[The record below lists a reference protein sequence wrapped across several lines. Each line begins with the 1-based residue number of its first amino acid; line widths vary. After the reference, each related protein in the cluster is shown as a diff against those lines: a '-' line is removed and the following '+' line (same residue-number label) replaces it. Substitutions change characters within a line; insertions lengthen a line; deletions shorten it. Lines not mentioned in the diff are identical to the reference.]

1 MDMSSPLTVG
11 ERILLHLARFSKFQE
26 NYDVPP
32 DVSQDGIASALR
44 ISRAHAAIEL
54 KKLKENSEV
63 NERLAHIKG
72 GKSRRKVYFLTPD
85 GEERAR
91 QVREYAEKEGIEIAP
106 LLDLRRCDPEE
117 LWNSLN
123 EEMKEILGKASVF
136 RRPFKREILPPT
148 SIPLLP
154 EDRDGMVT
162 MPEHL
167 RNAVPSLIPDEDLR
181 SYHSFA
187 ADYWLQMGDYRERLY
202 HLLRAGRRK
211 EAEILL
217 AMRGV
222 AFLENPD
229 RDLLE
234 LVFELKEVSD
244 KYAEKINKLKAELS
258 LALGDEERCLEV
270 LETMKYSARLPERLE
285 ATRIE
290 GNLLLQK
297 GALEEALDVL
307 QKGRSMVG
315 DCINVPLECDIA
327 RVLIEMHRHREAREI
342 LESLLPLCSEGAS
355 GDLIGRIYYLLGM
368 NSMASGSYQD
378 AVKYLSKGL
387 SMVKNEERDRWYA
400 ALSDAFMRLGM
411 KEQAERWLA
420 RIPKAKRSV
429 TGAAYLYR

>member
-1 MDMSSPLTVG
+1 MSSPLTVG

-91 QVREYAEKEGIEIAP
+91 QIREYAEREGIEIAP
-106 LLDLRRCDPEE
+106 LLDLRRCDPED

-123 EEMKEILGKASVF
+123 NDMREILGKASVF
-136 RRPFKREILPPT
+136 RRPFKREILPST

-154 EDRDGMVT
+154 EDKNGMVV
-162 MPEHL
+162 MPEGL
-167 RNAVPSLIPDEDLR
+167 REAIPSLIPEEDLR

-187 ADYWLQMGDYRERLY
+187 ADYWLYQGDYRERLY
-202 HLLRAGRRK
+202 HLLRAGRCK

-217 AMRGV
+217 AMRRST
-222 AFLENPD
+222 FLENPD
-229 RDLLE
+229 RDILE
-234 LVFELKEVSD
+234 IVFELKEVSD
-244 KYAEKINKLKAELS
+244 KYAEKINRLKAELA
-258 LALGDEERCLEV
+258 LALGDEKRCLEV
-270 LETMKYSARLPERLE
+270 LEKMKDSTRVSEQLE
-285 ATRIE
+285 AIRIE

-297 GALEEALDVL
+297 GALEEAFNVF
-307 QKGRSMVG
+307 QKGKSMVG
-315 DCINVPLECDIA
+315 NGINIPLECDLA
-327 RVLIEMHRHREAREI
+327 RALIEMGKHEESREI
-342 LESLLPLCSEGAS
+342 LESLIPLCSENAN
-355 GDLIGRIYYLLGM
+355 GDLIGHIHYLLGM
-368 NSMASGSYQD
+368 NSMASGNYQD

-420 RIPKAKRSV
+420 KIPRAKRSGTGV
-429 TGAAYLYR
+429 TYLYR